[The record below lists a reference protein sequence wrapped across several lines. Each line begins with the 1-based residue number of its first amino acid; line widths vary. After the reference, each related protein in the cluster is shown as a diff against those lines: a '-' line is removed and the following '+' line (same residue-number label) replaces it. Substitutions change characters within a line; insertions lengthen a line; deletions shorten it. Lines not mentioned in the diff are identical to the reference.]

1 MEQLQADVTSLPARE
16 LWHLLAG
23 AAGNSD
29 DPAAQMLLRWN
40 AVLDR
45 ESPAAALYEL
55 WQTEIEKQMLHHLA
69 PENAWKT
76 LQRNLSLTVILNS
89 LEHPD
94 QETFGAQPES
104 ARNQF
109 LLHTL
114 KTALDKFK
122 SLHLSDPS
130 Y

>member
-1 MEQLQADVTSLPARE
+1 
-16 LWHLLAG
+16 
-23 AAGNSD
+23 
-29 DPAAQMLLRWN
+29 MLLSWN
-40 AVLDR
+40 AAVDR

-94 QETFGAQPES
+94 QETFGSQPES
-104 ARNQF
+104 ARNQV
-109 LLHTL
+109 LLDTL
-114 KTALDKFK
+114 TTALEKLK
-122 SLHLSDPS
+122 SLQVSNPPHWSRA
-130 Y
+130 